1 MARGSLT
8 PIDQE
13 YKQIISTNLR
23 KLANLK
29 NVKQIEIVK
38 ATGISTTTMSGY
50 FNGTRLPTPEN
61 MTKLANFFHVSE
73 SDIDPR
79 FKPIFDG
86 AVTQPDGSVKRTIV
100 TLVDKETQQ
109 QIPIPPNAI
118 PLEQLGL
125 HRIPVIGTI
134 ACGEPIDAEQ
144 NIIDYMTIPGDI
156 PNDAFALI
164 CEGSSMEPGLHDGDR
179 VIIEPTPN
187 VEDGEIAAVLVDGD
201 TKATL
206 KRIKHV
212 GDTIELI
219 PDNDDYDKIVL
230 DKDHPGRILG
240 KKIQMIRYGSR

>member
-1 MARGSLT
+1 MARSGLT
-8 PIDQE
+8 PQE
-13 YKQIISTNLR
+13 KELKPIIASTLNDLLR
-23 KLANLK
+23 ASGKK
-29 NVKQIEIVK
+29 KVDIHRSC
-38 ATGISTTTMSGY
+38 GIPASTLSDY
-50 FNGTRLPTPEN
+50 FAGRTLPTPEN
-61 MTKLANFFHVSE
+61 VDKLAKFFHVSKQ
-73 SDIDPR
+73 DIDPR
-79 FKPIFDG
+79 FKPVFSGPVTMLDG
-86 AVTQPDGSVKRTIV
+86 TKRFVTSILCDA
-100 TLVDKETQQ
+100 ETNQ

-118 PLEQLGL
+118 PLEALDI

-144 NIIDYMTIPGDI
+144 NVVDYMTILGSFPK
-156 PNDAFALI
+156 DAFALI
-164 CEGSSMEPGLHDGDR
+164 CEGNSMEPGLHDGDR
-179 VIIEPTPN
+179 VIIEPTPD

-219 PDNDDYDKIVL
+219 PDNDDYDTIIL

>member
-1 MARGSLT
+1 MPGRKMA
-8 PIDQE
+8 PQE
-13 YKQIISTNLR
+13 KEIRKIIA
-23 KLANLK
+23 ANLNELLSK
-29 NVKQIEIVK
+29 KSAKKIEISK
-38 ATGISTTTMSGY
+38 EANIPPSTLTGY

-61 MTKLANFFHVSE
+61 VDKLAKFFHVSKQ
-73 SDIDPR
+73 DIDPR
-79 FKPIFDG
+79 FKPVFSGPVTMLDG
-86 AVTQPDGSVKRTIV
+86 TKRFVTSILCDA
-100 TLVDKETQQ
+100 ETNQ
-109 QIPIPPNAI
+109 QIPVPPNAI
-118 PLEQLGL
+118 PLEALDI

-144 NIIDYMTIPGDI
+144 NVVDYMTILGSI

-164 CEGSSMEPGLHDGDR
+164 CEGNSMEPGLHDGDR
-179 VIIEPTPN
+179 VVIEPTPN

-219 PDNDDYDKIVL
+219 PDNDDYDTIIL
-230 DKDHPGRILG
+230 DNDHPGRILG

>member
-1 MARGSLT
+1 MARSELT
-8 PIDQE
+8 PQE
-13 YKQIISTNLR
+13 IALKKQVSATLNNLLEQTSKKKSDVIAGTKIGKSTIYN
-23 KLANLK
+23 
-29 NVKQIEIVK
+29 
-38 ATGISTTTMSGY
+38 Y
-50 FNGTRLPTPEN
+50 FNGETLPSTIN
-61 MTKLANFFHVSE
+61 IKKLADFFHVIPG
-73 SDIDPR
+73 DIDPR
-79 FKPIFDG
+79 FK
-86 AVTQPDGSVKRTIV
+86 
-100 TLVDKETQQ
+100 
-109 QIPIPPNAI
+109 PIPPNAI

-144 NIIDYMTIPGDI
+144 NVIDYMTIPGNI

-164 CEGSSMEPGLHDGDR
+164 CEGNSMEPGLHDGDR
-179 VIIEPTPN
+179 VIIEPTPD

>member
-8 PIDQE
+8 PIDQQ
-13 YKQIISTNLR
+13 YKAIIAGNLHT
-23 KLANLK
+23 LAGLK
-29 NVKQIEIVK
+29 NVKQIEIVR
-38 ATGISTTTMSGY
+38 ATGISSTTMSGY

-61 MTKLANFFHVSE
+61 VSKLADFFHVSE
-73 SDIDPR
+73 EDIDPR
-79 FKPIFDG
+79 F
-86 AVTQPDGSVKRTIV
+86 A
-100 TLVDKETQQ
+100 KEAEQKDAPT
-109 QIPIPPNAI
+109 NAI
-118 PLEQLGL
+118 PLEDFDI

-144 NIIDYMTIPGDI
+144 NVIDYMTILGDI
-156 PNDAFALI
+156 PKDAFALV

-179 VIIEPTPN
+179 VIIEPTPD

-212 GDTIELI
+212 GETIELI
-219 PDNDDYDKIVL
+219 PDNSTYGTIIL
-230 DKDHPGRILG
+230 DKEHPGRILG